1 MLLKSGNYH
10 MVYEQD
16 YDYLSDCIENSGL
29 TMMVSECHGNACG
42 VLCSQIAM
50 NANDWFNSLVSGD
63 EVTVDQI
70 ELLSD
75 LLKHL
80 YQTTESLLYNID
92 FEFELFLPDDET
104 KIRDRLDA
112 LGEWC
117 SGFLLGLSVGGITEL
132 KSLPEEISA
141 FLKDCLEIAR
151 VGNSE
156 LNNSEDD
163 ETSFTE
169 LVEYV
174 RMGVITLF
182 EEIYQLKNK
191 NSDLNKPTTH

>member
-1 MLLKSGNYH
+1 
-10 MVYEQD
+10 
-16 YDYLSDCIENSGL
+16 
-29 TMMVSECHGNACG
+29 MMTSECHGNACG
-42 VLCSQIAM
+42 VLCAQLALSP
-50 NANDWFNSLVSGD
+50 NDWFDKLVATEDIS
-63 EVTVDQI
+63 VDHI
-70 ELLSD
+70 ELVAD

-80 YQTTESLLYNID
+80 YQTTEQLLNNID

-104 KIRDRLDA
+104 LIRDRLYA

-117 SGFLLGLSVGGITEL
+117 SGLLLGLSIGGITDL
-132 KSLPEEISA
+132 KSLPKEVSS
-141 FLKDCLEIAR
+141 FLTDCLEIAR

-163 ETSFTE
+163 EVSYTE

-182 EEIYQLKNK
+182 EEIYQLKIK
-191 NSDLNKPTTH
+191 NTDSDKTILH

>member
-1 MLLKSGNYH
+1 

-16 YDYLSDCIENSGL
+16 YDYITECIERAGL
-29 TMMVSECHGNACG
+29 TMMSSECHGNACG
-42 VLCSQIAM
+42 VFCSQVVM
-50 NANDWFNSLVSGD
+50 NPNDWFDRLVSTED
-63 EVTVDQI
+63 ISVDHI
-70 ELLSD
+70 ELLAD

-80 YQTTESLLYNID
+80 YQSTEQLLNNID
-92 FEFELFLPDDET
+92 FEFELFLPDDESD
-104 KIRDRLDA
+104 IRDRLDA

-117 SGFLLGLSVGGITEL
+117 SGFLLGLSVGGVSDVS
-132 KSLPEEISA
+132 SLPDEVAS

-163 ETSFTE
+163 ETSYTE

-174 RMGVITLF
+174 RMGVMTMF
-182 EEIYQLKNK
+182 EELYQLKNAEREAE
-191 NSDLNKPTTH
+191 KPITH

>member
-1 MLLKSGNYH
+1 

-16 YDYLSDCIENSGL
+16 YDYLSECIENAGL
-29 TMMVSECHGNACG
+29 TMMTSECHGNACG
-42 VLCSQIAM
+42 VLCSQMAVSP
-50 NANDWFNSLVSGD
+50 NDWFDKLVSTED
-63 EVTVDQI
+63 ISVDHI
-70 ELLSD
+70 ELLAD

-80 YQTTESLLYNID
+80 YETTEQLLNNID

-104 KIRDRLDA
+104 LIRDRLDA

-117 SGFLLGLSVGGITEL
+117 SGFLLGLSVGGITDL
-132 KSLPEEISA
+132 KSLPEEVSS
-141 FLKDCLEIAR
+141 FLNDCLEIAR

-163 ETSFTE
+163 ETSYTE

-174 RMGVITLF
+174 RMGAMALF
-182 EEIYQLKNK
+182 DEIYQLKK
-191 NSDLNKPTTH
+191 QETDSDKPVMH

>member
-1 MLLKSGNYH
+1 ML
-10 MVYEQD
+10 YEQD
-16 YDYLSDCIENSGL
+16 YDYLSESIENAGL
-29 TMMVSECHGNACG
+29 TMMTSECHGNACG
-42 VLCSQIAM
+42 VLCSQMGISS
-50 NANDWFNSLVSGD
+50 NDWFDKLVTTEDIS
-63 EVTVDQI
+63 VDHI
-70 ELLSD
+70 ELVAD
-75 LLKHL
+75 QLKHL
-80 YQTTESLLYNID
+80 YLTTEQLLNNID

-104 KIRDRLDA
+104 EIHDRLDA

-117 SGFLLGLSVGGITEL
+117 SGFLLGLSLGGITDL
-132 KSLPEEISA
+132 KTLPEDVAS

-163 ETSFTE
+163 EVSYAE

-182 EEIYQLKNK
+182 EEIYQLKNAD
-191 NSDLNKPTTH
+191 SEKPIQH